1 MSEQVRGAAPGA
13 QAPSARAVAD
23 EANLWLVGGGIL
35 AVALAPLALPFI
47 LLGVVFLLPVLPLAL
62 APALIAGVIAT
73 PIWLVRRLRRRIART
88 PVTRAAE
95 PLPRSAHRAA

>member
-23 EANLWLVGGGIL
+23 EANLWLVGGGVL
-35 AVALAPLALPFI
+35 AVALAPLALPFV

-62 APALIAGVIAT
+62 APALIVA
-73 PIWLVRRLRRRIART
+73 PIWLVRRLRRRVART
-88 PVTRAAE
+88 RLTSAAE
-95 PLPRSAHRAA
+95 PLPRSAHRPA